1 MLLGEKYNPK
11 LASFIST
18 LVEAYDILLI
28 RYIQGEWCDYPAFY
42 IVDHGQHTLWSV
54 GQPAV
59 FINKVLLEP
68 SHAYVLFMAA
78 LELQWQSWVVEHR
91 PYDLQA

>member
-1 MLLGEKYNPK
+1 MTCVCLSDDEKCLWTQDTHK
-11 LASFIST
+11 
-18 LVEAYDILLI
+18 
-28 RYIQGEWCDYPAFY
+28 CDYLAFY

-54 GQPAV
+54 GQPAIFV
-59 FINKVLLEP
+59 NKVLLEP
-68 SHAYVLFMAA
+68 SHVYVLFMAA